1 VSQSFS
7 TDAANKTKKAT
18 DVIVNK
24 SEVIV
29 KYQTTPKKRLPVR
42 A

>member
-18 DVIVNK
+18 DVIVK
-24 SEVIV
+24 IIEVIV
-29 KYQTTPKKRLPVR
+29 KSQTTPKKRCPVR